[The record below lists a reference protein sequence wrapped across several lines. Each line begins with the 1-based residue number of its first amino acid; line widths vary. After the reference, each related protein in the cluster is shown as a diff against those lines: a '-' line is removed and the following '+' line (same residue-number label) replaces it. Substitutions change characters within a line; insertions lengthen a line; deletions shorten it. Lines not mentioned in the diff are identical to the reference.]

1 MTKLSTAQWNSGASQ
16 KQAGLLSLMNAS
28 HSEGIGTCLPT
39 EYLQA
44 KAAGGHHCS
53 CFALIIFNPFSQP
66 PALSVRFTARTFVAL
81 HSTALR
87 KVLFGVVCIILVL
100 CLLILS
106 AACDVHDDKGASA
119 SPMDAFCSFAT
130 SQYPLTHTHAESLL
144 DSTPIIRPNLVAA
157 NMSDSGKPEE
167 KPTAELDHE
176 HEHEHEPETEMNA
189 NEEVREARK
198 EVD

>member
-1 MTKLSTAQWNSGASQ
+1 M
-16 KQAGLLSLMNAS
+16 
-28 HSEGIGTCLPT
+28 
-39 EYLQA
+39 
-44 KAAGGHHCS
+44 
-53 CFALIIFNPFSQP
+53 
-66 PALSVRFTARTFVAL
+66 

-87 KVLFGVVCIILVL
+87 KVLFGVVRILLVL

-119 SPMDAFCSFAT
+119 SRIDAFCSFAT
-130 SQYPLTHTHAESLL
+130 SQHPLTTAHAESLL
-144 DSTPIIRPNLVAA
+144 DSRHIVRPNLVAA

-167 KPTAELDHE
+167 KPTVELDHEQE

>member
-1 MTKLSTAQWNSGASQ
+1 M
-16 KQAGLLSLMNAS
+16 
-28 HSEGIGTCLPT
+28 
-39 EYLQA
+39 
-44 KAAGGHHCS
+44 
-53 CFALIIFNPFSQP
+53 
-66 PALSVRFTARTFVAL
+66 VRIL
-81 HSTALR
+81 
-87 KVLFGVVCIILVL
+87 LVL

-130 SQYPLTHTHAESLL
+130 SQHPLTPTHAESLL
-144 DSTPIIRPNLVAA
+144 DSIPIIRPNLVAA

-167 KPTAELDHE
+167 KPTAEHEHE